1 MYITYIHVIPFIIS
15 LYTSKFPTVQNM
27 GQLHQ
32 TSLVR
37 FLRIGAHQ
45 FFIGRVIAHG
55 IIEVSQLGKILVALA
70 QWLAMDGLIGSGAG
84 VTLGR
89 GLELL
94 GDGQS
99 H

>member
-1 MYITYIHVIPFIIS
+1 
-15 LYTSKFPTVQNM
+15 M

-55 IIEVSQLGKILVALA
+55 IIEVFQLGKILVALA
-70 QWLAMDGLIGSGAG
+70 QWLAGAIYGLIGSGG
-84 VTLGR
+84 VLGR

>member
-1 MYITYIHVIPFIIS
+1 
-15 LYTSKFPTVQNM
+15 
-27 GQLHQ
+27 
-32 TSLVR
+32 
-37 FLRIGAHQ
+37 
-45 FFIGRVIAHG
+45 
-55 IIEVSQLGKILVALA
+55 
-70 QWLAMDGLIGSGAG
+70 LAMDGLIGSGAG